1 MAKSEENVVTAVI
14 TDICTLQVQ
23 YTLKA
28 ILQVNLGD
36 P

>member
-1 MAKSEENVVTAVI
+1 MAKIEENVVTAVI
-14 TDICTLQVQ
+14 TDTSTVQVQ